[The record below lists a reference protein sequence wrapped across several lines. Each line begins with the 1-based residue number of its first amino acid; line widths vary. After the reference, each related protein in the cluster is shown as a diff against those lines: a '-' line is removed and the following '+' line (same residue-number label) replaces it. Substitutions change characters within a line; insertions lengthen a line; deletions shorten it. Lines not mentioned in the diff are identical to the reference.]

1 MKIKRILSAIILV
14 VLIGSAVMMSSCASC
29 FSDKSSSGTLYNVM
43 LIGAIEKA
51 DELTLNGASWRAIK
65 KYAEGTELLYKYYEP
80 STVEAN
86 NYIHTDNMQS
96 SEAVRA
102 SIQTQINIAS
112 NQRVKDKSVI
122 VITGQD
128 GIETYLSDIIGN
140 EKVDYGKAFSSTWF
154 LLVGGSTVSDAANA
168 DKLGVRTMSLILNEK
183 DYGALCGYTAVK
195 TGYKNIGYLGSDSAY
210 SASFKAGIQEGIE
223 KAKTE
228 LSITDAKLV
237 INDSYS
243 DSADTRAQSL
253 YGECDVVIPE
263 NAVFEDSL
271 KNSCGDKKFVS
282 LTENSEK
289 SAFACV
295 IDYNALQTV
304 IQNTLTATFN
314 LGENKEARTVGA
326 AENIFKI
333 AE

>member
-1 MKIKRILSAIILV
+1 M
-14 VLIGSAVMMSSCASC
+14 
-29 FSDKSSSGTLYNVM
+29 
-43 LIGAIEKA
+43 
-51 DELTLNGASWRAIK
+51 
-65 KYAEGTELLYKYYEP
+65 
-80 STVEAN
+80 
-86 NYIHTDNMQS
+86 
-96 SEAVRA
+96 
-102 SIQTQINIAS
+102 
-112 NQRVKDKSVI
+112 
-122 VITGQD
+122 
-128 GIETYLSDIIGN
+128 
-140 EKVDYGKAFSSTWF
+140 
-154 LLVGGSTVSDAANA
+154 LVGGSTVSDAANA